1 MIFVLEKRS
10 LFDIFFDHAIFKIFL
25 NSDLWKMLMSSASF
39 FFFFFFCQSPN
50 LGVVQKDAF
59 FCVEDSDFV
68 FDGQLAVEG
77 DLQFVKS

>member
-1 MIFVLEKRS
+1 
-10 LFDIFFDHAIFKIFL
+10 
-25 NSDLWKMLMSSASF
+25 MSSASF
-39 FFFFFFCQSPN
+39 FCQSPE

-59 FCVEDSDFV
+59 YVCVEDSDFV